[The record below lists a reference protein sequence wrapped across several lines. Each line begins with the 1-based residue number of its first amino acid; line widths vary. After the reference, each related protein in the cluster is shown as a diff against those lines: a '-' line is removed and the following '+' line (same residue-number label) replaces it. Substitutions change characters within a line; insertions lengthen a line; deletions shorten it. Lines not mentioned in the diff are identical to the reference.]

1 VYDLFVEWIARPAYR
16 FIVKPILFTI
26 WLIKKFFKYLGKF
39 LWHLTFAT
47 TGNIIEISIILTL
60 VYHRAKIMPHIP
72 GVNDHP
78 WMFGVIMVTTLF
90 AGSIVVIF
98 AYNIL
103 NLLFIDRKEIIEK
116 EPEFIQTI
124 VDKIKWGFYNLRK
137 DVVKSD
143 QQRQEDK
150 NAKKAIKMAAR
161 RHLREAK
168 RKKEEERKA
177 KLDIIHDRA
186 DILDL

>member
-1 VYDLFVEWIARPAYR
+1 MYDLFVEWIARPAYR

-39 LWHLTFAT
+39 LWYLTFTT
-47 TGNIIEISIILTL
+47 TGNIIEISIILIP

-72 GVNDHP
+72 GMNDHP
-78 WMFGVIMVTTLF
+78 WMFGVVMVTTLF

-98 AYNIL
+98 LYNIV
-103 NLLFIDRKEIIEK
+103 NLLFVDRKEIIEK
-116 EPEFIQTI
+116 EPEFIQTV

-150 NAKKAIKMAAR
+150 NAKKAIQMAAKR
-161 RHLREAK
+161 
-168 RKKEEERKA
+168 RKKEERIIKEKERKA
-177 KLDIIHDRA
+177 KLDVIHDRA